1 MKYVYSLRQI
11 AEQKKLDVAERDKL
25 WAKLAED
32 AGGGEAGLAVANALR
47 KLYTMY
53 DSRLVDWSATLY
65 DKGHGAY
72 YTSSVGRDTDGFLP
86 DVEST
91 VQMLRFLDSSGLM
104 RGVGG
109 DWRRG
114 LPSWMIH
121 QMVYYAKSIQDEN
134 GFFYNPNWAKET
146 ADEMISRR
154 ARDVGWCTNL
164 MKELGEL
171 PVYDAPN
178 GTPGGG
184 STPDEYWASLNTELP
199 PPPYA
204 KALYEKKLAEKS
216 SLPASAKEAEAARA
230 KASVAYLA
238 SHTAFVD
245 YLDSRLIPGMKDNPY
260 FYGNEVGETWQQ
272 VKTANHK
279 LGKYT
284 FKEED
289 GERYR
294 PFDGMTLSDI
304 LIHELDAAINPQ
316 TGLWGEVR
324 PSKPTGKEFLF
335 TNGFMKGMAAYNGL
349 QYPYPEKYLLMVANT
364 LMDSL
369 LGDEPSVHNVCEVFN
384 SWHSVWRLR
393 ENLQYVK
400 DEKVKAQVNRAL
412 QDVLIKKAPEAILNS
427 YEKIKGYKKLDG
439 GFSHSYYKGT
449 PDHQGLP
456 VSTRENAG
464 DVDATCIASTG
475 LIRVM
480 FGALGFTSPVP
491 ILMHSDYMRYINIL
505 ENLEPVKKFK
515 ALNPLIDFENGNCH
529 TAFVAGGAK
538 STLVPFGDSY
548 AMKLNFLG
556 AGGALRVTYTA
567 HAFDGDMYLF
577 EGKITFAE
585 DCEGKDFK
593 ALYLNA
599 KQNAPIE
606 LDIKIRS
613 GEVLFGSEAYGMP
626 HFKKI
631 GEVGKTFELRLEYTA
646 SFEPLAGNL
655 DIYVDGEY
663 IGRLVN
669 SNSADPA
676 KPAGYPANA
685 MRAFDLK
692 LLSDGDATAY
702 FDDIMFYFAKYN

>member
-1 MKYVYSLRQI
+1 MKYVYTLRQI

-25 WAKLAED
+25 WAALAEE
-32 AGGGEAGLAVANALR
+32 AGGGEEGLAVANALR

-72 YTSSVGRDTDGFLP
+72 YTSSVGRDTEGFLP

-109 DWRRG
+109 DWRKG
-114 LPSWMIH
+114 LPKWMIH

-204 KALYEKKLAEKS
+204 KALYEKKLAERANMS
-216 SLPASAKEAEAARA
+216 QSAKEAEAARA
-230 KASVAYLA
+230 KASVAYLS
-238 SHTAFVD
+238 SHPAFVD
-245 YLDSRLIPGMKDNPY
+245 YLDERLIPGMKDNPY

-272 VKTANHK
+272 VKNANSK
-279 LGKYT
+279 LGKYE
-284 FKEED
+284 FKESD

-294 PFDGMTLSDI
+294 VFDGMTLPDI
-304 LIHELDAAINPQ
+304 LIHELDEAINPS
-316 TGLWGEVR
+316 TGLWGDVR

-349 QYPYPEKYLLMVANT
+349 KYPYPAKYLLTVANT

-369 LGDEPSVHNVCEVFN
+369 LGDEPSVYNICEVFN
-384 SWHSVWRLR
+384 SWHSVFRLR

-400 DEKVKAQVNRAL
+400 DEETKAKVNKAL

-439 GFSHSYYKGT
+439 GFAHSYYTGT
-449 PDHQGLP
+449 PNHQGLP
-456 VSTRENAG
+456 ISTRENVG
-464 DVDATCIASTG
+464 DVDATCIGSTG
-475 LIRVM
+475 LVRVM
-480 FGALGFTSPVP
+480 FGALGLTTPVP

-505 ENLEPVKKFK
+505 ENLAPVQKFK
-515 ALNPLIDFENGNCH
+515 TLNPLIDFENGVNH
-529 TAFVAGGAK
+529 TAFTAGGAK
-538 STLVPFGDSY
+538 FALVPFEESY
-548 AMKLNFLG
+548 AMKASLAAKG
-556 AGGALRVTYTA
+556 QAVRVTYTA
-567 HAFDGDMYLF
+567 HSWDGDHYLF
-577 EGKITFAE
+577 EGKLCLGS
-585 DCEGKDFK
+585 DCEGKSFILK
-593 ALYLNA
+593 YENAKQCSPIHLYLNA
-599 KQNAPIE
+599 ENGYV
-606 LDIKIRS
+606 KI
-613 GEVLFGSEAYGMP
+613 GCEEYGMAEY
-626 HFKKI
+626 KQI
-631 GEVGKTFELRLEYTA
+631 AELGKSFTLRLEYRNTEE
-646 SFEPLAGNL
+646 SGELKIFVNGKQAGEL
-655 DIYVDGEY
+655 I
-663 IGRLVN
+663 N
-669 SNSADPA
+669 SGSTDEKHPS
-676 KPAGYPANA
+676 GYPARA
-685 MRAFDLK
+685 MTAFDLTS
-692 LLSDGDATAY
+692 LSDGECTVY
-702 FDDIMFYFAKYN
+702 LDDVMFYYAREN